1 MGTQDNVFQN
11 NLTTAVSIVGI
22 FGAIGALVFSG
33 LSQLN
38 QNKSQH
44 YQIFKDFD
52 EKMTALVE
60 KGSVLGGMDFMP
72 FEQLRLQSPEILQNV
87 ETYRWK
93 YLEFHENLA
102 NLALTKIIP
111 KSIAEYYHLTFAV
124 AYRYIEL
131 EYDPDLLKKE
141 LNNIMTWCNMK
152 GIKPRS

>member
-1 MGTQDNVFQN
+1 M
-11 NLTTAVSIVGI
+11 GI

-33 LSQLN
+33 LTQRN

-60 KGSVLGGMDFMP
+60 KGSVLGGMDLLP
-72 FEQLRLQSPEILQNV
+72 FEQLRLQPPEILQDV

-102 NLALTKIIP
+102 HLALTKIIP
-111 KSIAEYYHLTFAV
+111 KSIAEYYNLTFAV

-131 EYDPDLLKKE
+131 EYNPDLLRKE

-152 GIKPRS
+152 GIKPSS